1 MLMTWL
7 FAAIALN
14 PKVAPMVNMTAE
26 QREKINSDTGK
37 LFERLL
43 TETCKPEAQVAV
55 KNEGTSAIE
64 AGFRVFG
71 EVAARELFSEP
82 LVAEAMAK
90 FDKYIDMEKINAVF
104 TPK

>member
-14 PKVAPMVNMTAE
+14 PKLAPMVNMTAE

-43 TETCKPEAQVAV
+43 TETCKPEAQVAI
-55 KNEGTSAIE
+55 KNEGTSAFE
-64 AGFRVFG
+64 ASFKVFG

-82 LVAEAMAK
+82 LVAEEM
-90 FDKYIDMEKINAVF
+90 DKLHKYLDMEKFKVLF
-104 TPK
+104 EPK